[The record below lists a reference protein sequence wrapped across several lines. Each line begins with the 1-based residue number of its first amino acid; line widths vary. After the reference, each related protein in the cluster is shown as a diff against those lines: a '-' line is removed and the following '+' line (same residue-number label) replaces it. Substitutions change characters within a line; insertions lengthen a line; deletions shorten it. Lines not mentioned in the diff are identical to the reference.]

1 MIIYVHS
8 GLYNETCNLFSS
20 FFNWLFD
27 DIQRY
32 FSGDNQPAYN
42 HDHDG
47 PNVTMKKY
55 FLIYD
60 HII

>member
-1 MIIYVHS
+1 MISMYNF
-8 GLYNETCNLFSS
+8 GLITKAMLHG
-20 FFNWLFD
+20 WLFD

-47 PNVTMKKY
+47 PNFTMKKY

>member
-1 MIIYVHS
+1 MKAMLH
-8 GLYNETCNLFSS
+8 G
-20 FFNWLFD
+20 WLFD

-47 PNVTMKKY
+47 PNFTMKKY